1 MADATRSSGM
11 LTYLRNHHA
20 GLLALF
26 VALSGTSYA
35 VATGSIDGREIRN
48 NSVTSRDL
56 RTNSVLGRDLRNG
69 RVSGADLRDGSVSG
83 ADLRDAGVSAAD
95 LADNSV
101 GAAEL
106 ADNGVGGAEVR
117 NNSLGDADIGG
128 NAISADEIRAGSVRT
143 EEVLN
148 GTLRAEDFAAGVMA
162 TDATVRFDD
171 FAVAGSAAG
180 SEDVA
185 CGAGE
190 RALGG
195 GVSFGGAENG
205 GDRVTF
211 SEPRAGTEEPAAQGA
226 TATAWAGGI
235 VNGDP
240 AAERTARVWVVCA
253 SR

>member
-1 MADATRSSGM
+1 M

-83 ADLRDAGVSAAD
+83 SDLRDASVSGAD
-95 LADNSV
+95 VADES
-101 GAAEL
+101 L
-106 ADNGVGGAEVR
+106 GGADVANGGLSGDDVR

-128 NAISADEIRAGSVRT
+128 NAVSADEIRAGSVRS
-143 EEVLN
+143 EELQN
-148 GTLRAEDFAAGVMA
+148 GTLRAEDFAAGVLA
-162 TDATVRFDD
+162 TDAAVRFDD
-171 FAVAGSAAG
+171 IAVAGGATG

-185 CGAGE
+185 CGSGE
-190 RALGG
+190 RALSG
-195 GVSFGGAENG
+195 GVSFEGAENDA
-205 GDRVTF
+205 DRVTF
-211 SEPRAGTEEPAAQGA
+211 SEPRAGTAEPGQGA
-226 TATAWAGGI
+226 TATAWAAGI
-235 VNGDP
+235 VNGDA
-240 AAERTARVWVVCA
+240 AAERTARVWVICA